1 MLDHVDRL
9 ISELRTHDM
18 KLCMDLVVNHT
29 SDEHEWFKESH
40 QSKDSPKRDWYFWRD
55 PKYDSQGVRKP
66 PNNWKGIFGGSA
78 WTFDETTRQ
87 YYLPLFLRS
96 QPDLNWANN
105 DLRDAVQNYIRF
117 WLDRGV
123 DGFRRDSM
131 NLMSK
136 HPDLSDGEITRPDEE
151 YQSIER

>member
-1 MLDHVDRL
+1 MNGSKSHTNPKTAQKE
-9 ISELRTHDM
+9 IGTSGGTPSTIHKGSG
-18 KLCMDLVVNHT
+18 KLQIT
-29 SDEHEWFKESH
+29 
-40 QSKDSPKRDWYFWRD
+40 
-55 PKYDSQGVRKP
+55 
-66 PNNWKGIFGGSA
+66 WKGIFGGSA

-87 YYLPLFLRS
+87 YYLSLFLRR

-105 DLRDAVQNYIRF
+105 DLRDAVQNYLRF